1 MGAALAINSMYTPE
15 KIQAL
20 AQQLFDAAASPAQVM
35 LFGSQ
40 ARGDARPDSDV
51 DLLVIEDS
59 LPNKALEYQRLV
71 KIVRYEDVDLILLSR
86 DDYVKRSEW
95 VGSLPYRASRE
106 GKVLCG

>member
-1 MGAALAINSMYTPE
+1 MNSMYTPE

-20 AQQLFDAAASPAQVM
+20 AQRLFDAAASPAQVM